1 MEKKNKQQNK
11 NVKFIYFNFIKTIEE
26 NEIIFTYIYI
36 YIFGFFNL
44 NPGHGLNEF
53 ATTIFDF
60 HYKRDIVQSI
70 FFKTELT

>member
-26 NEIIFTYIYI
+26 NEI
-36 YIFGFFNL
+36 IFGFFNL

>member
-1 MEKKNKQQNK
+1 MEKKNEKQNK

-26 NEIIFTYIYI
+26 NEIICTYISS
-36 YIFGFFNL
+36 FFNL

-60 HYKRDIVQSI
+60 HFKRDIVQSI
-70 FFKTELT
+70 FSRNN